1 MLFRWSGI
9 CWDALVFLVVVVF
22 GANVALRL
30 RYITHK
36 DLWHITYQRNA
47 ILLDLAIL
55 ALQAFSKSLS
65 TTYLP
70 ICGLAN
76 SFSCC

>member
-1 MLFRWSGI
+1 MV
-9 CWDALVFLVVVVF
+9 AF

-30 RYITHK
+30 RYIMQK

-55 ALQAFSKSLS
+55 ALQAISEL
-65 TTYLP
+65 TATQLP
-70 ICGLAN
+70 ICELAL
-76 SFSCC
+76 SFSFYQQHTLLCVAL

>member
-1 MLFRWSGI
+1 MLFRWTGI
-9 CWDALVFLVVVVF
+9 CWDALVFLVMVAF

-30 RYITHK
+30 RYIMHK

-55 ALQAFSKSLS
+55 ALQAFSELL
-65 TTYLP
+65 TATQLP
-70 ICGLAN
+70 ICELAL
-76 SFSCC
+76 SFSC

>member
-9 CWDALVFLVVVVF
+9 CWDALVFCVMVVF

-30 RYITHK
+30 RHILHK

-55 ALQAFSKSLS
+55 TLQAFSELLA
-65 TTYLP
+65 TT
-70 ICGLAN
+70 
-76 SFSCC
+76 